1 MSERELDQGQ
11 HERLCAYVFD
21 ELQGEER
28 EAFEREL
35 AGSSELRA
43 EKARLEATVA
53 LVKTAVPEERLSPVQ
68 KSDLVASARRSRF
81 RVLGRRPL
89 ELLVAAAVLVVGAA
103 AALRFVPARRSFD
116 VLDVRDGAAVARAP
130 ELEKKR
136 KEITVETPAEPRSEV
151 EAEMTYEEFLALE
164 SLPSSEPV
172 PSVASATTATKELRD
187 SLGRL
192 AESDLNVVVA
202 KLEDAEKALAFD
214 GAKDGTLFKGSSTE
228 STEAMDELKIAS
240 SGEYGVPDEDLFQE
254 LTAGASTPG
263 APAAATPGSAASAVS
278 PDLDAFGLELFVP
291 TLERGEGAALIASKA
306 AETGSDGWFLGQG
319 DKSGAYRG
327 PGDSTPAGGGGERA
341 ARFLTDRSELLG
353 HETDSPLLLRAD
365 KNTEFKYIEKIQ
377 EICRQKGIKFRSLQD
392 TASATPSGEDLAR
405 MTGEFLAAFQL
416 QAGESPRDMFFRWFG
431 DAPFVLAAE
440 ERVSTFAADV
450 DTASYALARGY
461 LNRGELPPRE
471 AVRTEEFVNYFK
483 ADQPAP
489 SDGQPFALS
498 LELAPSLFAADPR
511 TEILRVTLR
520 ARDVADFERKPVALT
535 LVIDNSGSM
544 EEGGR
549 LELVKRALA
558 LLLRELR
565 AGDSVALVKFHEQ
578 ASVLTPAL
586 PATRR
591 GELEALIGAIPIEG
605 GTNVEAG
612 LRLGYEQALAALVPG
627 AVNRVVLCSDGV
639 GNIGETTAT
648 ALLAL
653 VEEARAKGIYLN
665 TVGVGMGNHNDA
677 FLEELADKGDGV
689 CNYVDSDAEAKRV
702 FVDGLASAFQPVAR
716 DVKVQVEF
724 DPAQVERWR
733 LLGYE
738 NRALRTQD
746 FKNDAIDAGE
756 VNAGHQISA
765 LYELVR
771 NPGSGPV
778 ATARVR
784 YKPPFALDKGRTDE
798 RAAAENEVARELERV
813 VRASD
818 VLSGFAAGS
827 PGFRRAVL
835 VAQFAEVL
843 RQSVHARNDSFARL
857 LQEAKTLETSL
868 GDPDF
873 TEFTALLARANPLL
887 DARAKEETPRLQE
900 LSDELARLRYE
911 EALAARQRELA
922 AEAGEAAGDAAD
934 EAGSQRTRELE
945 RVEALLRAELERL
958 LAPDAPRVR

>member
-11 HERLCAYVFD
+11 HERRCAYVFG

-28 EAFEREL
+28 VAFEREL
-35 AGSSELRA
+35 AASSELRA

-172 PSVASATTATKELRD
+172 PSVASATTTTKELRD

-192 AESDLNVVVA
+192 AESDSNVVVA

-228 STEAMDELKIAS
+228 STEAMDELRIAS
-240 SGEYGVPDEDLFQE
+240 PGEYGVPDEDLFQE
-254 LTAGASTPG
+254 LTAGASAPG

-278 PDLDAFGLELFVP
+278 PDLDAFRLELGV
-291 TLERGEGAALIASKA
+291 LAGEGGPGSLPATG
-306 AETGSDGWFLGQG
+306 ENVTTGSEGWFLGQG
-319 DKSGAYRG
+319 EKKA
-327 PGDSTPAGGGGERA
+327 GDDASRPVLNLLPDGSMINKRRQLRDPSYVDLAEVERYLKDRARLHGERGVA
-341 ARFLTDRSELLG
+341 
-353 HETDSPLLLRAD
+353 P
-365 KNTEFKYIEKIQ
+365 
-377 EICRQKGIKFRSLQD
+377 
-392 TASATPSGEDLAR
+392 TAEELAR
-405 MTGEFLAAFQL
+405 MADEVLAGFRPK
-416 QAGESPRDMFFRWFG
+416 AGESPRDMFFRWFG
-431 DAPFVLAAE
+431 DAPFVLAGE

-450 DTASYALARGY
+450 DTASYALARAY

-565 AGDSVALVKFHEQ
+565 AGDSVGVVQFHSD
-578 ASVLTPAL
+578 ASVVTPMI

-591 GELEALIGAIPIEG
+591 GELESLIGAIPING

-612 LRLGYEQALAALVPG
+612 LRLGFEQALAALVPG

-639 GNIGETTAT
+639 GNIGETNAK

-689 CNYVDSDAEAKRV
+689 CNYVDSDTEAKRV

-784 YKPPFALDKGRTDE
+784 YKPPFALDAGRTDE

-835 VAQFAEVL
+835 VAQLAEVL

-857 LQEAKTLETSL
+857 LQEAKTLESTL

-873 TEFTALLARANPLL
+873 TEFTALLAKANPLL

-934 EAGSQRTRELE
+934 EAGSQRTREIE